1 MKNNTREENEQSAS
15 SLHTEY
21 HAIRIVEEVS
31 EQPTLFGETRRE
43 AAYTL
48 VDWETEQ
55 PISSISSKRYTAMAE
70 AERGAYTLLVPHLN
84 TMAQEYAE
92 ETQATLFS
100 EVAV

>member
-1 MKNNTREENEQSAS
+1 MNDIIEENEQSAAC
-15 SLHTEY
+15 LHTLY
-21 HAIRIVEEVS
+21 HDIRIVEEVS

-55 PISSISSKRYTAMAE
+55 SVSSKRYTAMAE

-92 ETQATLFS
+92 ETQATLFD

>member
-1 MKNNTREENEQSAS
+1 MNDIIEENEQSAAC
-15 SLHTEY
+15 LHTLY
-21 HAIRIVEEVS
+21 HDIRIVEEVS
-31 EQPTLFGETRRE
+31 EQPTLFGEVRRE
-43 AAYTL
+43 AAYAL

-55 PISSISSKRYTAMAE
+55 PISSKRYTAMAE

-92 ETQATLFS
+92 ETQATLFD